1 MSTPRLMGFKTEA
14 AIAAILDSARSIALA
29 EAIARRCGQ
38 DPDAARL
45 RALQR
50 FHDTARDE
58 YRRLPE
64 ASRRVVW
71 RRVLA
76 AEVRKFH
83 LLCEL
88 YGAWF
93 P

>member
-1 MSTPRLMGFKTEA
+1 MSTPRLMGFRTES

-29 EAIARRCGQ
+29 EARARRCGQ
-38 DPDAARL
+38 DPAAARS

-50 FHDTARDE
+50 FKATVEE

-64 ASRRVVW
+64 ASRRVVL

-76 AEVRKFH
+76 ALEQSEPRDR
-83 LLCEL
+83 
-88 YGAWF
+88 

>member
-1 MSTPRLMGFKTEA
+1 MSTPRLMGFRTES

-29 EAIARRCGQ
+29 EAIARRCDQ
-38 DPDAARL
+38 DPAAARS

-50 FHDTARDE
+50 FKAAVKDD

-76 AEVRKFH
+76 ALDNPMSRETARD
-83 LLCEL
+83 
-88 YGAWF
+88 
-93 P
+93 

>member
-1 MSTPRLMGFKTEA
+1 MGFRTES

-29 EAIARRCGQ
+29 EARARRCGQ
-38 DPDAARL
+38 DPAAARS

-50 FHDTARDE
+50 FKATVEE

-64 ASRRVVW
+64 ASRRVVL

-76 AEVRKFH
+76 ALEQPDEPRDR
-83 LLCEL
+83 
-88 YGAWF
+88 

>member
-14 AIAAILDSARSIALA
+14 AIAAILDSARSVDLA
-29 EAIARRCGQ
+29 EARARRTGQ
-38 DPDAARL
+38 DPNAARS

-50 FHDTARDE
+50 FQATVKDE

-76 AEVRKFH
+76 ALEQPDEPRDR
-83 LLCEL
+83 
-88 YGAWF
+88 

>member
-1 MSTPRLMGFKTEA
+1 MSDARPRLPRLAGLRTEC
-14 AIAAILDSARSIALA
+14 AIFTILDGARMIDLA
-29 EAIARRCGQ
+29 EAIARRTGQ
-38 DPDAARL
+38 DPNAARS

-50 FHDTARDE
+50 FQATVKDE

-76 AEVRKFH
+76 ALEQSEPRDR
-83 LLCEL
+83 
-88 YGAWF
+88 

>member
-1 MSTPRLMGFKTEA
+1 MCDARPRLPRLAGLRTEC
-14 AIAAILDSARSIALA
+14 AIFAILDSARSVDLA
-29 EAIARRCGQ
+29 AARARRCGL

-76 AEVRKFH
+76 ALEQSEPRDR
-83 LLCEL
+83 
-88 YGAWF
+88 

>member
-1 MSTPRLMGFKTEA
+1 MSTPRLMGFRTES

-29 EAIARRCGQ
+29 EARARRCGQ
-38 DPDAARL
+38 DPAAARS

-50 FHDTARDE
+50 FKAAVEDE

-64 ASRRVVW
+64 ASRRVVG

-76 AEVRKFH
+76 ALEQSEPRDR
-83 LLCEL
+83 
-88 YGAWF
+88 

>member
-1 MSTPRLMGFKTEA
+1 MSTPRLMGFRTES

-29 EAIARRCGQ
+29 EAIARRCDQ
-38 DPDAARL
+38 DPAAARS

-50 FHDTARDE
+50 FQATVKDE
-58 YRRLPE
+58 SRRLPE

-76 AEVRKFH
+76 ALEQSEPRDR
-83 LLCEL
+83 
-88 YGAWF
+88 